1 MIAALTLALALQVP
15 QVRQVPLGP
24 QVHQV
29 QQTPPVQQSAPREVI
44 AEVRVHGNQ
53 IVTDEEVLQLSG
65 VVVGVPFSDAVLAEA
80 AKRLKDSGKFE
91 SIDVLKRFASIED
104 ASRIIVV
111 IIVNEGSVRI
121 VTSAA
126 AGGAPQVKKR
136 TILNNLMF
144 VPVLEGQDGYGLT
157 YGARIAYPK
166 PFGSKS
172 RLSFPMTWGGTKR
185 IGIELDRTF
194 TKGPISRMEVGT
206 TLQRRRNPA
215 YDEQDD
221 RGKVWIRAQKS
232 FWLVRTGMIGT
243 FQDVSFGSR
252 NDQFSSIGADV
263 TLDTRA
269 DPVLPRNAVLVM
281 ASAERI
287 FMVGGPPITR
297 MRVEG
302 NGYIGLFGQHVLI
315 VRGLMED
322 ANRSQPPYMRSIMG
336 GWSTVRG
343 YETGFLTGDTMTA
356 ASLEWRMPIPTP
368 LRFGKV
374 GVSAFADWGTA
385 YDDGQSFKDQTI
397 YRGLGGTVW
406 FSVASFRIGM
416 AVGYGRGAG
425 THVHFSGGI
434 GF

>member
-1 MIAALTLALALQVP
+1 
-15 QVRQVPLGP
+15 
-24 QVHQV
+24 
-29 QQTPPVQQSAPREVI
+29 
-44 AEVRVHGNQ
+44 
-53 IVTDEEVLQLSG
+53 
-65 VVVGVPFSDAVLAEA
+65 
-80 AKRLKDSGKFE
+80 
-91 SIDVLKRFASIED
+91 
-104 ASRIIVV
+104 
-111 IIVNEGSVRI
+111 
-121 VTSAA
+121 
-126 AGGAPQVKKR
+126 
-136 TILNNLMF
+136 
-144 VPVLEGQDGYGLT
+144 
-157 YGARIAYPK
+157 
-166 PFGSKS
+166 
-172 RLSFPMTWGGTKR
+172 
-185 IGIELDRTF
+185 
-194 TKGPISRMEVGT
+194 
-206 TLQRRRNPA
+206 
-215 YDEQDD
+215 
-221 RGKVWIRAQKS
+221 VWVRAQKS

-385 YDDGQSFKDQTI
+385 YDDGQAFKDQTI
-397 YRGLGGTVW
+397 YRGWAAPSGSRSRPSGSAWRSATGAAPAPTCTSAAASDSDPRAFPLLLCGSQCLRGGCH
-406 FSVASFRIGM
+406 VAADRRVRACRRVPRWNRAIRF
-416 AVGYGRGAG
+416 AAAG
-425 THVHFSGGI
+425 HRRSGPQES
-434 GF
+434 

>member
-1 MIAALTLALALQVP
+1 VIAALMLALAIQVP
-15 QVRQVPLGP
+15 EVQTAPPAP
-24 QVHQV
+24 QT
-29 QQTPPVQQSAPREVI
+29 QQTSPPREVI

-53 IVTDEEVLQLSG
+53 IVTDEEVLKLSG

-121 VTSAA
+121 VTPAT
-126 AGGAPQVKKR
+126 GGTPQVKKR
-136 TILNNLMF
+136 TVLSNLMF

-194 TKGPISRMEVGT
+194 TQGPISRMEVGT

-221 RGKVWIRAQKS
+221 RGKFWVRAQKS
-232 FWLVRTGMIGT
+232 IWMVRAGVIGT
-243 FQDVSFGSR
+243 FQEVSFGAL

-297 MRVEG
+297 ARIEA
-302 NGYIGLFGQHVLI
+302 NGYIGLFRQHVLI
-315 VRGLMED
+315 VRGVVED
-322 ANRSQPPYMRSIMG
+322 ANRTQPLYMRSIMG

-343 YETGFLTGDTMTA
+343 YETGFLTGDTMA
-356 ASLEWRMPIPTP
+356 VASLEWRTPIPTP
-368 LRFGKV
+368 LRFGKL

-385 YDDGQSFKDQTI
+385 YDDGLAFKDQTI